1 MRRIAAKSGLSDDS
15 WERMIESS
23 ESNRG
28 SRRME
33 SSSRSGNAP
42 EEATTEP
49 DKGVTRGQGQRE
61 RDALWRE
68 VIGLADYVEAA
79 LGTAIEALCQSRP
92 ELYAEVRAEEQ
103 EIDQWEV
110 RIERQC
116 LRVLALYDL
125 VASDLRKV
133 VVGLRINRD
142 LEGLAD
148 LAENIAKRVKKI
160 GKDPLAKSFAEDVQ
174 SLAEEAFG
182 LVQQSLK
189 ALRTTDVTLAR
200 QVIEADRAV
209 DQHRMALLDRLKMAI
224 RATPERLN
232 TWLRLINTARNLER
246 AADHATNI
254 AEAII
259 YIKDGVNVRRGQD
272 DHLGD

>member
-1 MRRIAAKSGLSDDS
+1 
-15 WERMIESS
+15 
-23 ESNRG
+23 
-28 SRRME
+28 ME
-33 SSSRSGNAP
+33 SRTGGGSPR
-42 EEATTEP
+42 
-49 DKGVTRGQGQRE
+49 DKSTGGRDAGETRGHVQRE
-61 RDALWRE
+61 QDALWRE

-79 LGTAIEALCQSRP
+79 LRTAIEALCEGRP
-92 ELYAEVRAEEQ
+92 ELYAEVRAEEE
-103 EIDQWEV
+103 EIDRWEV

-125 VASDLRKV
+125 VASDLRQV

-160 GKDPLAKSFAEDVQ
+160 GKDPLAKSFAADLQ
-174 SLAEEAFG
+174 SLAEEALG
-182 LVQQSLK
+182 LVSQSLL

-200 QVIEADRAV
+200 RVIEADRAV
-209 DQHRMALLDRLKMAI
+209 DKHRMAILEQLKMAI

-272 DHLGD
+272 DPIVD

>member
-1 MRRIAAKSGLSDDS
+1 MPTPPERGKATEAPAPTPPSSGD
-15 WERMIESS
+15 I
-23 ESNRG
+23 RG
-28 SRRME
+28 H
-33 SSSRSGNAP
+33 
-42 EEATTEP
+42 
-49 DKGVTRGQGQRE
+49 VQRE
-61 RDALWRE
+61 QEALWQE
-68 VIGLADYVEAA
+68 VIGLADYVETA
-79 LGTAIEALCQSRP
+79 LRTAIEALCESRP
-92 ELYAEVRAEEQ
+92 ELYALVRAEEQ

-148 LAENIAKRVKKI
+148 LAENIAKRVKKL
-160 GKDPLAKSFAEDVQ
+160 GRDPLAKAFVADLR

-182 LVQQSLK
+182 LVEKSLV
-189 ALRTTDVTLAR
+189 ALRTTDAELAR
-200 QVIEADRAV
+200 EVIQADRAV
-209 DQHRMALLDRLKMAI
+209 DKHRMAILERLKLAI
-224 RATPERLN
+224 RTTPERLN
-232 TWLRLINTARNLER
+232 TWLRLINSARNLER

-254 AEAII
+254 AEAVI

-272 DHLGD
+272 DLPLD